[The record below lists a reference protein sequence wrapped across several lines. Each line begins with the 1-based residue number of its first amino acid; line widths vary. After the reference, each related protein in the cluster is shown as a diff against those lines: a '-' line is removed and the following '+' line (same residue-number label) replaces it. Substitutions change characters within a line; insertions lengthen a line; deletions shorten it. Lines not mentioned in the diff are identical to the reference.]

1 MFSNALMIVHPF
13 TFRYKKKTTRL
24 FIHFLKRFYFLFSAL
39 EIFNPTAHPSIYK
52 ANTTNNLRE
61 VNSLFGNR

>member
-1 MFSNALMIVHPF
+1 MIVHPF
-13 TFRYKKKTTRL
+13 TFRYEK
-24 FIHFLKRFYFLFSAL
+24 KRFPFVRYCICSAL
-39 EIFNPTAHPSIYK
+39 EIFNPTVHPSIYK